1 MGRGLAVWGI
11 SPVIEESATIVLN
24 ARPNAVWQFVQTVD
38 DWRKWNRRIE
48 SAERLTA
55 GNWEPGF
62 RFRQK
67 SERLTFIYTVTEV
80 ELGRSAIWAGT
91 RLGLTRSMAVDIR
104 ALEGD
109 TEVSLRQTA
118 AGSRTAG
125 PLGWFVRRG
134 MRRNLRAWTDGLRN
148 AVANLPVP
156 GAE

>member
-1 MGRGLAVWGI
+1 
-11 SPVIEESATIVLN
+11 VIEHTATIVLN
-24 ARPNAVWQFVQTVD
+24 ARPNAVWQFIQTVD
-38 DWRKWNRRIE
+38 DWQKWNRRIE

-67 SERLTFIYTVTEV
+67 SERLAFVYTVTAV
-80 ELGRSAIWAGT
+80 ELGRSAAWTGT
-91 RLGLTRSMAVDIR
+91 RAGLTRGMSVEIR

-118 AGSRTAG
+118 DGARTAG

-134 MRRNLRAWTDGLRN
+134 LRRSLRAWTDGLRN
-148 AVANLPVP
+148 AVASLPVP
-156 GAE
+156 GTE